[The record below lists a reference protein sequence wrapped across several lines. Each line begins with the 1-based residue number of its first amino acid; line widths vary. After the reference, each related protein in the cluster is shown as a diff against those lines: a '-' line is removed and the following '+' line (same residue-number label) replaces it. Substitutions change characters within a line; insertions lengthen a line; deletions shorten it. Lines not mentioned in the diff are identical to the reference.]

1 MKDQIF
7 DVESTIIEDSSRELT
22 FWEKFKENQIIRKT
36 LILIGFAIIWEV
48 CARLINNPMMLP
60 TFVDTAN
67 ALWASLFDKTPSNNL
82 LNFVG
87 ATIFTLFGGFLIG
100 TILAIVC
107 TVIAVNTKIGEDIL
121 MTLSSIAAPL
131 PAVALSPL
139 FFLILGINISAVLAT
154 AAVATFFPV
163 ALTMLMGFKT
173 SSQTVLNVGKNIGL
187 SGLAYTV
194 KIRIPDT
201 LPAILTGLRN
211 GFSNGFRALVAVE
224 MVLGSAVSIFGF
236 NEGGIGAYLM
246 ASKNQLMTD
255 QVYGGIIVT
264 MIIGLLF
271 EAIFA
276 YIEKKT
282 VKKYGM
288 MSN

>member
-1 MKDQIF
+1 MRDQIF
-7 DVESTIIEDSSRELT
+7 DVENTVVKDTTRELSL
-22 FWEKFKENQIIRKT
+22 WEQLKENPIIRKT
-36 LILIGFAIIWEV
+36 LILVGFAILWEV
-48 CARLINNPMMLP
+48 LARIINNPMMLP
-60 TFVDTAN
+60 TFLDTIN
-67 ALWASLFDKTPSNNL
+67 ALYLSFVDKVPSNNIF
-82 LNFVG
+82 NFIA

-100 TILAIVC
+100 TTLAIVC
-107 TVIAVNTKIGEDIL
+107 TIIAVNTRIGEDIL
-121 MTLSSIAAPL
+121 MVFASIAAPL

-173 SSQTVLNVGKNIGL
+173 SSPTVLNVGKNIGL
-187 SGLAYTV
+187 SGLAYTM

-236 NEGGIGAYLM
+236 NEGGIGAFLM
-246 ASKNQLMTD
+246 SSKNQLMTD
-255 QVYGGIIVT
+255 QVYAGIIIT
-264 MIIGLLF
+264 MAIGLLF

-288 MSN
+288 MS